1 MKDNKNTGMLELKEI
16 SRTYF
21 FPGGNKIIVDGAVKC
36 LINKI
41 NTHQLITRQGE
52 VYIVPYKWL
61 AMKYVPI
68 IKDKKSK
75 NEISKK

>member
-1 MKDNKNTGMLELKEI
+1 MNDKKNLGMLELKET

-21 FPGGNKIIVDGAVKC
+21 FPNGREFTINNATKCIVNKK
-36 LINKI
+36 

-52 VYIVPYKWL
+52 IYIVPYTWL
-61 AMKYVPI
+61 AMKYIPI
-68 IKDKKSK
+68 VKDKESK